1 VAMRTMIR
9 FALLPDVWLAALG
22 PDDSL
27 DDFK

>member
-1 VAMRTMIR
+1 MRTMIR
-9 FALLPDVWLAALG
+9 FALLPDVWLAPALG